1 MDVANMKS
9 KVIRLLGATV
19 VVEEGLSESVP
30 ASPIHSEVYSS
41 DLLIDGINAALDA
54 ICVKIWKPSLIVI
67 LGPLGVPDEG
77 LGITQISSIGMTSPQ
92 GPIGTVKALLPTD
105 LIDIESVWSFQYGT
119 FIPKIPLAI
128 HHALENVWANS
139 WFLYPHGYIT
149 FSMDL
154 SATEKMTVF
163 YSAYWT
169 HITEADET
177 TELSGESVQ
186 LEPPNL
192 ANEAIALYAASYCLI
207 NQANQA
213 ASIRTYNTK
222 VDSGTPT
229 QNPAKEM
236 SQYLLQRYQYELDKL
251 PKMDKGDV
259 LGPLTG

>member
-41 DLLIDGINAALDA
+41 ELLIDSINAALDA
-54 ICVKIWKPSLIVI
+54 ICVKIWKPSLCVI
-67 LGPLGVPDEG
+67 LGPLGEPDEG
-77 LGITQISSIGMTSPQ
+77 LDITQISSIGMASPQ
-92 GPIGTVKALLPTD
+92 GPLGTIRAELPAD
-105 LIDIESVWSFQYGT
+105 VIDIESLWSFQYGG
-119 FIPKIPLAI
+119 FIPKSRLVIGRPM
-128 HHALENVWANS
+128 ENVWANS
-139 WFLYPHGYIT
+139 WFLYPKGYIT
-149 FSMDL
+149 FTMDL
-154 SATEKMTVF
+154 SSKEKMTVF

-177 TELSGESVQ
+177 TDLSGETVQ

-192 ANEAIALYAASYCLI
+192 ANEAIALYAASYCLL

-229 QNPAKEM
+229 QNASKEM